1 VTEAPGGAHVT
12 GHERA
17 EEVTVVINAQWMNT
31 RPRAYPVAL
40 PRPTA
45 APMITSVE
53 GISVSGSLFTT
64 LTMDAVPGIRT
75 WSPPV

>member
-1 VTEAPGGAHVT
+1 M
-12 GHERA
+12 
-17 EEVTVVINAQWMNT
+17 VINALWMNM
-31 RPRAYPVAL
+31 RPRANPVAL

-53 GISVSGSLFTT
+53 GISVSGSLFAT
-64 LTMDAVPGIRT
+64 LKTDVVPGIRA